1 MRALSEKTQARREC
15 PPKDEVRLV
24 QLTDISY
31 VRQIESWMI
40 TPVPAAQILRI
51 LPS

>member
-1 MRALSEKTQARREC
+1 
-15 PPKDEVRLV
+15 
-24 QLTDISY
+24 

>member
-1 MRALSEKTQARREC
+1 
-15 PPKDEVRLV
+15 
-24 QLTDISY
+24 
-31 VRQIESWMI
+31 QIESWMI

>member
-1 MRALSEKTQARREC
+1 
-15 PPKDEVRLV
+15 
-24 QLTDISY
+24 LTDISY

>member
-1 MRALSEKTQARREC
+1 
-15 PPKDEVRLV
+15 
-24 QLTDISY
+24 SY

>member
-1 MRALSEKTQARREC
+1 
-15 PPKDEVRLV
+15 
-24 QLTDISY
+24 Y